1 MQKVKQQKME
11 FYEAFVDGKVT
22 KEGYLRKKELL
33 TQKEHR
39 YKELITELQE
49 QIIQAEEKRKL
60 AKSPELLAFSKCKD
74 LTELSSLNILL
85 LSLYHPRKLHRIP
98 SFAVLLSAPFLHS
111 LFYGF
116 SVLKDSG
123 FY

>member
-1 MQKVKQQKME
+1 M
-11 FYEAFVDGKVT
+11 
-22 KEGYLRKKELL
+22 L

-74 LTELSSLNILL
+74 LTELSYEVIQELL
-85 LSLYHPRKLHRIP
+85 EVIYFYDPEHIEVIWKYRDE
-98 SFAVLLSAPFLHS
+98 FLEAEKA
-111 LFYGF
+111 LAE
-116 SVLKDSG
+116 
-123 FY
+123 